1 MAEVDA
7 AALRETVRFLD
18 RFRATIEDEV
28 DRRLGRGEP
37 SPEARLEIVRR
48 FRSFVRLASIDLDS
62 ARPSL
67 DGLGGN
73 SPAGLEK
80 AIEIAVD
87 VAGLC
92 EPPAAVMESLRG
104 LEARFRTGIRRIMR
118 PSEPERKQ
126 RRGRRRALHGGKRVR
141 AAIDRIGDAYLALD
155 LESGRLADLNP
166 AAEVLL
172 GAPAVT
178 VIERPFVDLIEP
190 EARPAFG
197 ELEARLDAD
206 EDTGPVALA
215 LQRHEGKA
223 VPVEVSVANHTI
235 SGRRLAIFI
244 AREQLRA
251 QPLAAHPSEAPPPV
265 APGGAPLADERAR
278 RQRTRRS
285 VSAVVRSLLGPFD

>member
-7 AALRETVRFLD
+7 AVMREAVRFLD
-18 RFRATIEDEV
+18 RFRGTIEDEI

-37 SPEARLEIVRR
+37 PPEARLEVVRR
-48 FRSFVRLASIDLDS
+48 FRSFVRLASVDLDA

-80 AIEIAVD
+80 AIEVAVD
-87 VAGLC
+87 VACLC
-92 EPPAAVMESLRG
+92 DPPPAVQQALRV

-155 LESGRLADLNP
+155 LETGRLADLNP
-166 AAEVLL
+166 AAEALL
-172 GAPAVT
+172 GTPAVT
-178 VIERPFVDLIEP
+178 VIEKPFADLIEP

-197 ELEARLDAD
+197 DLEARLDAD
-206 EDTGPVALA
+206 EETAPFSLA
-215 LQRHEGKA
+215 LRRGEGNA
-223 VPVEVSVANHTI
+223 VPVEVSVASHTI

-244 AREQLRA
+244 AREQPRSQPLTVAPPQTAPPLRA
-251 QPLAAHPSEAPPPV
+251 PAQQQ
-265 APGGAPLADERAR
+265 DRDR
-278 RQRTRRS
+278 RLRVRSS
-285 VSAVVRSLLGPFD
+285 VSAVVRSLLGPND

>member
-7 AALRETVRFLD
+7 AVMRETVRFLD
-18 RFRATIEDEV
+18 RFRGTIEDEV

-37 SPEARLEIVRR
+37 SPEARLEVVRR
-48 FRSFVRLASIDLDS
+48 FRSFVRLASIDLES

-73 SPAGLEK
+73 SAAGLEK

-87 VAGLC
+87 VACLC
-92 EPPAAVMESLRG
+92 EPPAAVKESLRT

-178 VIERPFVDLIEP
+178 MIEKPFVDLIEP
-190 EARPAFG
+190 QARRAFG
-197 ELEARLDAD
+197 DLEARLDAD
-206 EDTGPVALA
+206 EETAPVSLA
-215 LQRHEGKA
+215 FQRHEGKA
-223 VPVEVSVANHTI
+223 VPVEVSVAHHTI
-235 SGRRLAIFI
+235 SGRRLAIFV
-244 AREQLRA
+244 AREQHGA
-251 QPLAAHPSEAPPPV
+251 QPLVAHPPQAAPPV
-265 APGGAPLADERAR
+265 SAPAQKESERR
-278 RQRTRRS
+278 LRVRTS
-285 VSAVVRSLLGPFD
+285 VSAVVRSLLGPTD

>member
-1 MAEVDA
+1 MAEVDTA
-7 AALRETVRFLD
+7 VMREAVRFLD
-18 RFRATIEDEV
+18 RFRGAIEDEV
-28 DRRLGRGEP
+28 DRRLGRSEP
-37 SPEARLEIVRR
+37 PPEARLELVRR
-48 FRSFVRLASIDLDS
+48 FRSFVRLASIDLEN

-73 SPAGLEK
+73 SAAGLEK
-80 AIEIAVD
+80 TIEIAVD
-87 VAGLC
+87 VACLC
-92 EPPAAVMESLRG
+92 DPPAEVEASLRS

-178 VIERPFVDLIEP
+178 VIEKPFLDLIEP
-190 EARPAFG
+190 EAREAFG
-197 ELEARLDAD
+197 SLEARLDAD
-206 EDTGPVALA
+206 EETPPCSLA
-215 LQRHEGKA
+215 FQRREGEA
-223 VPVEVSVANHTI
+223 VSVEVSVANHTI

-244 AREQLRA
+244 AREHPGS
-251 QPLAAHPSEAPPPV
+251 QPLATRPPEPAPPV
-265 APGGAPLADERAR
+265 RAPAQPDRAR
-278 RQRTRRS
+278 RLRVRSS
-285 VSAVVRSLLGPFD
+285 VSAVVRSLLGPID